1 MGIKERLSGI
11 FKGKDAASGGTLHA
25 EPASK
30 EEREQMLTELNGGF
44 QHVGQVLQRLDHSLV
59 EAEQAFQALAESQR
73 EMPGMVQAQTSLL
86 NAIATQLQHRDEAQA
101 SMVQQLE
108 QNRPAS

>member
-1 MGIKERLSGI
+1 MFNGFQRSPFSLNAQLLTTEPCTTGLQPEAASMGIKQRLSGI
-11 FKGKDAASGGTLHA
+11 FKGKDADSGDSLQA

-59 EAEQAFQALAESQR
+59 EAEQAFQALTESQR
-73 EMPGMVQAQTSLL
+73 EMPGMMQA
-86 NAIATQLQHRDEAQA
+86 
-101 SMVQQLE
+101 
-108 QNRPAS
+108 